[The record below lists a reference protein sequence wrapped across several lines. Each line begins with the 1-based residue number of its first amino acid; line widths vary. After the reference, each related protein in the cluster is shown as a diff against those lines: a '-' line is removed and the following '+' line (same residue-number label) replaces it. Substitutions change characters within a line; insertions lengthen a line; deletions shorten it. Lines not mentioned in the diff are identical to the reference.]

1 MTLDKMTV
9 PVNWF
14 DLLVVIVILL
24 GINRGRKHGMS
35 EEMMVMLQWL
45 AIVFAGAFLYKPI
58 GDYLADTSP
67 MGHLFWY
74 IAAYVALAIVTKIVF
89 LVFKKATGGKLV
101 GSSIFG
107 GAEYYLGMVAGAI
120 RFLCMLV
127 VALALLN
134 APYYSVQQIAANTA
148 YQNDMYGSNFF
159 PGIAAVQQ
167 QIFKESLIGSLVQQ
181 RATFLLIAPT
191 KQEHKGIK
199 RREDA
204 PV

>member
-1 MTLDKMTV
+1 MAV

-35 EEMMVMLQWL
+35 EEMMIMLQWL
-45 AIVFAGAFLYKPI
+45 TIVFVGAFLYKPI
-58 GDYLADTSP
+58 GDFLADTSP

-74 IAAYVALAIVTKIVF
+74 IAAYVALAIATKVAF

-134 APYYSVQQIAANTA
+134 APYYSKTQIAATSA
-148 YQNDMYGSNFF
+148 YMNDMYGKDYF
-159 PGIAAVQQ
+159 PGISDIQQ
-167 QIFKESLIGSLVQQ
+167 QVFKESLIGSLVQQ
-181 RATFLLIAPT
+181 RATFLLIEPT